1 LNIKPILITNAAKTA
16 LKGIHMLGDI
26 IRKIRTDK
34 KVTIKEIAAKAGVTS
49 SLLSQIENNKANP
62 SVNSLMA
69 IAKALKVPM
78 STFFD
83 DEPLADP
90 VVRAGRRKFLKTQSG
105 VTYYLLTP
113 EPSKHRI
120 GMIYNVFEQGASVG
134 EMYSH
139 EGEECGFILEGSL
152 EVTSGNDT
160 YILETGD
167 SIILDSTKPHK
178 CTNIAEGRTL
188 VIWANSPPTW

>member
-1 LNIKPILITNAAKTA
+1 
-16 LKGIHMLGDI
+16 MLGDI
-26 IRKIRTDK
+26 IRKIRKDK

-78 STFFD
+78 SSFFD
-83 DEPLADP
+83 DEPIVDP
-90 VVRAGRRKFLKTQSG
+90 VVRAGKRKFLKTQSG

-113 EPSKHRI
+113 DPSNHRI
-120 GMIYNVFEQGASVG
+120 GMIYNVFEEDASVG

-139 EGEECGFILEGSL
+139 EGEECGFVLEGRLEVACGDDTFILES
-152 EVTSGNDT
+152 
-160 YILETGD
+160 GD

-178 CTNIAEGRTL
+178 CTNIAAGRTIA
-188 VIWANSPPTW
+188 IWCNSPPTW

>member
-1 LNIKPILITNAAKTA
+1 
-16 LKGIHMLGDI
+16 MLGDI

-69 IAKALKVPM
+69 IAKALETPM
-78 STFFD
+78 SSFFD
-83 DEPLADP
+83 DEPVADP
-90 VVRAGRRKFLKTQSG
+90 VVRAGKRKFLKTQSG

-139 EGEECGFILEGSL
+139 EGEECGFVLEGSL

-160 YILETGD
+160 YTLETGD
-167 SIILDSTKPHK
+167 RIILDSTKPHK
-178 CTNIAEGRTL
+178 CTNVAEGRTL

>member
-1 LNIKPILITNAAKTA
+1 
-16 LKGIHMLGDI
+16 MLGDI
-26 IRKIRTDK
+26 IRKIRTEK
-34 KVTIKEIAAKAGVTS
+34 KVTIKKVAASAGVTS

-83 DEPLADP
+83 DEPVADP
-90 VVRAGRRKFLKTQSG
+90 VVQADKRKFLKTQSG

-113 EPSKHRI
+113 EPSKHRM

-152 EVTSGNDT
+152 EVTCGDDT
-160 YILETGD
+160 YILQAGD

-178 CTNIAEGRTL
+178 CTNIAQGRTIA
-188 VIWANSPPTW
+188 IWVNSPPTW

>member
-1 LNIKPILITNAAKTA
+1 
-16 LKGIHMLGDI
+16 MLGDI
-26 IRKIRTDK
+26 IRKIRTEK
-34 KVTIKEIAAKAGVTS
+34 KVTIKEIAASASVTS
-49 SLLSQIENNKANP
+49 SLISQIENNKANP

-78 STFFD
+78 SSFFD
-83 DEPLADP
+83 DEPVEDP
-90 VVRAGRRKFLKTQSG
+90 VVRAGKRKFLKTQSG

-120 GMIYNVFEQGASVG
+120 GMIYNVFEQGATVG

-152 EVTSGNDT
+152 EVTCGSDT
-160 YILETGD
+160 YIIETGD

-178 CTNIAEGRTL
+178 CTNIAKGQT
-188 VIWANSPPTW
+188 VAIWVNSPPTW

>member
-1 LNIKPILITNAAKTA
+1 
-16 LKGIHMLGDI
+16 MLGDV

-69 IAKALKVPM
+69 IAKALKVPI
-78 STFFD
+78 SSLFNDGPVT
-83 DEPLADP
+83 DP
-90 VVRAGRRKFLKTQSG
+90 VVRAGKRKFLKTQSG

-139 EGEECGFILEGSL
+139 EGEECGFVLEGSL

-160 YILETGD
+160 YVLETGD

-178 CTNIAEGRTL
+178 CTNIAEGRTM
-188 VIWANSPPTW
+188 VIWANSPPSW

>member
-1 LNIKPILITNAAKTA
+1 
-16 LKGIHMLGDI
+16 MLGDV
-26 IRKIRTDK
+26 IRKIRTTK
-34 KVTIKEIAAKAGVTS
+34 KMTIKKIAAEAGVTS

-78 STFFD
+78 SALFN
-83 DEPLADP
+83 DEPVSNP
-90 VVRAGRRKFLKTQSG
+90 VIRAGKRKFLKTQSG

-113 EPSKHRI
+113 EPSRHRI

-139 EGEECGFILEGSL
+139 EGEECGFVLEGAL

-178 CTNIAEGRTL
+178 CTNVAKGRTL